1 MKKRAL
7 SKCLSIFTSAVACI
21 AFSLPTLG
29 APPTVYVDE
38 IPPVRSQM
46 ISLRA
51 DTQMA
56 ENNEIW
62 NRVFEQTWV
71 RNVNSAALYP
81 VFPPPNIANGKAVL
95 VVPGGGYL
103 FVSIENEGFS
113 VAQQLAAKGYTAFV
127 LKYRVNPS
135 PADTQGFK
143 ERLFENF
150 SQLGKKPLADFAPA
164 VDDLALAVKTVQT
177 QADEFQIDKDAIS
190 VIGFSAGARSLVRL
204 LEQKPEAK
212 LLQSVAFIYPPMG
225 ASVKGNTYP
234 PMFFAMAVDDPLFT
248 KDNLTFVESWLQKSS
263 NVTVHLYADGGHGFG
278 IKPKGTTSDTWSTN
292 YLHWL
297 QYHDNE
303 QAQE

>member
-1 MKKRAL
+1 MKKKTL
-7 SKCLSIFTSAVACI
+7 YKCLSIFPLVIACI
-21 AFSLPTLG
+21 AFSAPNWG
-29 APPTVYVDE
+29 APPTIFVDE
-38 IPPVRSQM
+38 IPPVRNQT
-46 ISLRA
+46 ISLHA
-51 DTQMA
+51 DTEMA
-56 ENNEIW
+56 ESTEIW

-81 VFPPPNIANGKAVL
+81 VLPKPDIANGRAVI

-135 PADTQGFK
+135 PADVEGFK
-143 ERLFENF
+143 GRLFKNF

-164 VDDLALAVKTVQT
+164 VEDLALAIETVQE
-177 QADEFQIDKDAIS
+177 QADKFRLDKEAIS
-190 VIGFSAGARSLVRL
+190 AIGFSAGARTLVRL
-204 LEQKPEAK
+204 LEQKPQAK
-212 LLQSVAFIYPPMG
+212 QLQSVAFIYPPMS
-225 ASVKGNTYP
+225 ASVKGDNYP

-248 KDNLTFVESWLQKSS
+248 KDNLTFIESWLQKSS
-263 NVTVHLYADGGHGFG
+263 NVTAHLYADGGHGFG

-297 QYHDNE
+297 QYHRNK
-303 QAQE
+303 QTQE

>member
-1 MKKRAL
+1 MKRTL
-7 SKCLSIFTSAVACI
+7 SKCLSIFPAVIACI
-21 AFSLPTLG
+21 VFSQPTLG
-29 APPTVYVDE
+29 APPTVYVDDVA
-38 IPPVRSQM
+38 PVRKQM
-46 ISLRA
+46 IPLLT
-51 DTQMA
+51 DTQKA
-56 ENNEIW
+56 ENTEIW

-71 RNVNSAALYP
+71 RNVNAPALYP
-81 VFPPPNIANGKAVL
+81 VLPNPNIANGKAVI

-127 LKYRVNPS
+127 LKYRVNSS
-135 PADTQGFK
+135 PVDEQGFK
-143 ERLFENF
+143 GRLFENF

-164 VDDLALAVKTVQT
+164 VDDLALAIKTVQA
-177 QADEFQIDKDAIS
+177 QADDFQLNKDAIN
-190 VIGFSAGARSLVRL
+190 VIGFSAGARTLVRL

-212 LLQSVAFIYPPMG
+212 LVQSVAFMYPPMK

-297 QYHDNE
+297 QHQNNE
-303 QAQE
+303 PVQK